1 MSKDKTHKSKIG
13 GQALIEGIMMKGV
26 YKSAMACRLPNGEI
40 DLEVW
45 DEKDPK
51 KNPWYKKTP
60 FIRGSFNFV
69 SSMITGYKCLMKS
82 ADKQLDDDSEEE
94 EMSKF
99 EKWLTDKLGD
109 KLMNIVSII
118 ALVFGLVL
126 SLFLFKFIP
135 TLITKPL
142 ANSSVLRT
150 IVEGLV
156 KITIFIGYL
165 GVTSLLK
172 DIKRTYQ
179 YHGAEHKTIAC
190 LEAGDELTVE
200 NIKKHSRFHPRCGT
214 SFLLISLFTSI
225 FVFSFIPRFEEAT
238 QVLKIVYRLLV
249 QTALL
254 PLIIGISY
262 EFIRLAGRNNN
273 AFTKF
278 ISSPGLQLQRLT
290 TKEPDD
296 KQIEI
301 AIAAVKPCIPD
312 NLEDD
317 QW

>member
-225 FVFSFIPRFEEAT
+225 FVFSFIPRFEEVSQA
-238 QVLKIVYRLLV
+238 LKIVYRLLV

-273 AFTKF
+273 ALTRF

>member
-142 ANSSVLRT
+142 TNSSVLRT

-225 FVFSFIPRFEEAT
+225 FVFSFIPRFEEVSQA
-238 QVLKIVYRLLV
+238 LKIVYRLLV

-273 AFTKF
+273 ALTRF